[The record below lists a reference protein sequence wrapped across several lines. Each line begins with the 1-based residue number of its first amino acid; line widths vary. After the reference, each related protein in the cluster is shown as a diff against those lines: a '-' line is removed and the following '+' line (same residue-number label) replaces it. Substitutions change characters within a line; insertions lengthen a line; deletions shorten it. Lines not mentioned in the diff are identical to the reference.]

1 MLPKAFKSWPKSN
14 KLPDLV
20 TLVTGPIYLSLYLP
34 VLLRLIHLCALFNFI
49 LYIFV
54 FCIASMSLCLFLTLL
69 AACHLHLLHLSVCLL
84 FPFPLCNLYLIYVLV
99 YHYSLH
105 LFYLLVYLSVTLMPS
120 SLSPTFLCL
129 TLSF

>member
-69 AACHLHLLHLSVCLL
+69 AACHFHLLHLSVCLL
-84 FPFPLCNLYLIYVLV
+84 FPFLSLCNLYLIYVI
-99 YHYSLH
+99 
-105 LFYLLVYLSVTLMPS
+105 VYLYVISISSISLFISIPS
-120 SLSPTFLCL
+120 ISSISLLISLSL
-129 TLSF
+129 